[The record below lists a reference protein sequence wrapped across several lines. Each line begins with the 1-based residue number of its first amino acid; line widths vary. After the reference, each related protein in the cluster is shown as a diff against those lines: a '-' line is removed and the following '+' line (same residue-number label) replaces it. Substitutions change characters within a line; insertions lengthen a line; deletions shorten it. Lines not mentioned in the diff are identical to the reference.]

1 MTIIDFE
8 NSLHSDCIKNW
19 FAYNTDNLIQG
30 QNAMPRF
37 NRENEITA
45 RIAHCMNIPAIVT
58 QQQNCDIIDTRNNDI
73 GEAAHNGTFQPALY
87 GINHIIQD
95 FYKRFGQ
102 GYTNNYFALMY
113 LMDIEN
119 LDVITSL
126 PAGYVNLINATT
138 RQNLLQTKYEV
149 ERLLNLLPNKIL
161 VHEPFHNFQSSTE
174 TTILNYDIYVLKM
187 DLNKKVA
194 NDIYVTFK
202 GMLTYFKENDFDKSL
217 LE

>member
-1 MTIIDFE
+1 MTINDFA
-8 NSLHSDCIKNW
+8 NSLHSDCINNW
-19 FAYNTDNLIQG
+19 FTCNTDNLIQG
-30 QNAMPRF
+30 QNATPRF

-45 RIAHCMNIPAIVT
+45 RIVNCINIPAIVT

-95 FYKRFGQ
+95 YFKRRGQ
-102 GYTNNYFALMY
+102 GYTNNYFALLY

-119 LDVITSL
+119 LDTNTNL
-126 PAGYVNLINATT
+126 PANYVNLIRATT
-138 RQNLLQTKYEV
+138 RPNLLQTKYEV

-187 DLNKKVA
+187 DLTKKVA
-194 NDIYVTFK
+194 NDIHNVFK
-202 GMLTYFKENDFDKSL
+202 DKLDYFNQNDFDKSL